1 MGKLDIVVGHVHV
14 AAARRTSHQW
24 CLTLTSNN
32 TKTIDRMT
40 FHCFLRP
47 IRRDVSYFSNR
58 AALVLTIPLG
68 KLQKKWAVSCGDAT
82 LFSLLN

>member
-32 TKTIDRMT
+32 TKTIERMT

-68 KLQKKWAVSCGDAT
+68 KLQKKWAVCYGDAT

>member
-1 MGKLDIVVGHVHV
+1 MVLY
-14 AAARRTSHQW
+14 RN
-24 CLTLTSNN
+24 LTLTPDN
-32 TKTIDRMT
+32 TKTKERMT

-68 KLQKKWAVSCGDAT
+68 KLQKIWAVKCDDA
-82 LFSLLN
+82 FSHSS